1 MAYTYD
7 DFVKAANQSGLM
19 GQFSQDDLNL
29 AQKYPEFGLSVL
41 SLKKDY
47 NNAATAEQRLLA
59 NQAANE
65 LRKSYGN
72 YSGGAD
78 GGSFRLE
85 SKLNRRSDD
94 LLDQLGSFGSFSY
107 DEAPAYENAFAQQQK
122 DLLDRILNREDFSWS
137 KETDPQWSSY
147 KKSYL
152 REGDRATA
160 NALAQAS
167 AASGGRPSSY
177 AVNAATQAGDYYAT
191 KLNDVIPTLYQQAY
205 ERYLD
210 EYNMKLKDL
219 NAVNQQEQLDY
230 AKYLDRLGQF
240 NTDRG
245 FAYQNYADDYD
256 RLRSQL
262 ADVQG
267 QDQIDYARYLDE
279 TSRQQTAQD
288 SIRSQVDAILAAG
301 GSPSANLVSESGY
314 SSEYVKALEDAY
326 RKQEAEKAAKKSGSG
341 GGSTRRSGGTS
352 GGNTTDGNESGLD
365 YQGLFEAAKKSGNP
379 KSWLAQKANYQKFG
393 FTSSSGL
400 YSDYETWLENGGVS
414 NSSKTM
420 AQGPFIA
427 LLSGFNTSLK
437 NGEGERIL
445 STLDKTWPMMT
456 SEQKAEMQKLLKQYG
471 YSYEEG

>member
-85 SKLNRRSDD
+85 SKLNRRADD
-94 LLDQLGSFGSFSY
+94 LLGQIGSFGSFSY
-107 DEAPAYENAFAQQQK
+107 DEAPTYENAFAQQQK

-167 AASGGRPSSY
+167 AASGGRPSSH

-267 QDQIDYARYLDE
+267 QDQIDYTRYLDE
-279 TSRQQTAQD
+279 VSRQQTAQD

-341 GGSTRRSGGTS
+341 GGGTMS
-352 GGNTTDGNESGLD
+352 LTTAKAMAEEGQFTDTVLNTLR
-365 YQGLFEAAKKSGNP
+365 
-379 KSWLAQKANYQKFG
+379 KAG
-393 FTSSSGL
+393 FTD
-400 YSDYETWLENGGVS
+400 DYIAQVYGYTGFGTGRDKLGYDEDEGIFTWNGRRY
-414 NSSKTM
+414 NS
-420 AQGPFIA
+420 PEA
-427 LLSGFNTSLK
+427 LAEDLDRANLTDAEKATISRRLKASGFNITF
-437 NGEGERIL
+437 
-445 STLDKTWPMMT
+445 
-456 SEQKAEMQKLLKQYG
+456 
-471 YSYEEG
+471 

>member
-7 DFVKAANQSGLM
+7 DFVNAANQSGLM

-47 NNAATAEQRLLA
+47 NNATTAEQRLLA

-85 SKLNRRSDD
+85 SKLNRRADD

-107 DEAPAYENAFAQQQK
+107 DEAPTYENAFAQQQK
-122 DLLDRILNREDFSWS
+122 DLLDRILNREDFAWS

-191 KLNDVIPTLYQQAY
+191 KLNDMIPTLYQQAY

-279 TSRQQTAQD
+279 VSRQQTAQD
-288 SIRSQVDAILAAG
+288 SIRGQVDAILAAG

-341 GGSTRRSGGTS
+341 GGGTMS
-352 GGNTTDGNESGLD
+352 LTTAKAMAKEGQFTDAVLNTLR
-365 YQGLFEAAKKSGNP
+365 
-379 KSWLAQKANYQKFG
+379 KAG
-393 FTSSSGL
+393 FTD
-400 YSDYETWLENGGVS
+400 DYIAQVYGYTGFGTGRDKLGYDEDEGIFTWNGRRY
-414 NSSKTM
+414 NSPEALAEDLDRANLTDAEKAT
-420 AQGPFIA
+420 IA
-427 LLSGFNTSLK
+427 RRLKASGFNITF
-437 NGEGERIL
+437 
-445 STLDKTWPMMT
+445 
-456 SEQKAEMQKLLKQYG
+456 
-471 YSYEEG
+471 

>member
-29 AQKYPEFGLSVL
+29 AQKHPEFGLSVL

-47 NNAATAEQRLLA
+47 NNATTAEQRLLA

-94 LLDQLGSFGSFSY
+94 LLDRLGSFGSFSY
-107 DEAPAYENAFAQQQK
+107 GEAPTYENTFAQQQK

-160 NALAQAS
+160 NALAKAS

-279 TSRQQTAQD
+279 ASRQQTAQD

-341 GGSTRRSGGTS
+341 GGGTMS
-352 GGNTTDGNESGLD
+352 LTTAKAMAKEGQFTDTVLNTLR
-365 YQGLFEAAKKSGNP
+365 
-379 KSWLAQKANYQKFG
+379 KAG
-393 FTSSSGL
+393 FTD
-400 YSDYETWLENGGVS
+400 DYIAQVYGYTGFGTGRDKLGYDEDEGIFTWNGRRY
-414 NSSKTM
+414 NS
-420 AQGPFIA
+420 PEA
-427 LLSGFNTSLK
+427 LAEDLDRANLTDAEKATISRRLKASGFNITF
-437 NGEGERIL
+437 
-445 STLDKTWPMMT
+445 
-456 SEQKAEMQKLLKQYG
+456 
-471 YSYEEG
+471 

>member
-47 NNAATAEQRLLA
+47 NNATTAEQRLLA

-107 DEAPAYENAFAQQQK
+107 GEAPTYENTFAQQQK

-167 AASGGRPSSY
+167 AASGGRPSSH

-219 NAVNQQEQLDY
+219 NTVNQQEQLDY

-279 TSRQQTAQD
+279 ASRRQTAQD

-341 GGSTRRSGGTS
+341 GGGGTMS
-352 GGNTTDGNESGLD
+352 LTTAKAMAKEGQFTDTVLNTLR
-365 YQGLFEAAKKSGNP
+365 
-379 KSWLAQKANYQKFG
+379 KAG
-393 FTSSSGL
+393 FTD
-400 YSDYETWLENGGVS
+400 DYIAQVYGYTGFGTGRDKLGYDEDEGIFTWNGRRYNSPEALAEDLDRANLTDAEKATISRRLE
-414 NSSKTM
+414 
-420 AQGPFIA
+420 A
-427 LLSGFNTSLK
+427 SGFNITS
-437 NGEGERIL
+437 
-445 STLDKTWPMMT
+445 
-456 SEQKAEMQKLLKQYG
+456 
-471 YSYEEG
+471 

>member
-29 AQKYPEFGLSVL
+29 AQKHPEFGLSVL

-47 NNAATAEQRLLA
+47 NNATTAEQRLLA

-85 SKLNRRSDD
+85 SKLNRQADN

-107 DEAPAYENAFAQQQK
+107 GEAPTYENTFAQQQK

-160 NALAQAS
+160 NALAKAS

-279 TSRQQTAQD
+279 ASRQQTAQD

-341 GGSTRRSGGTS
+341 GGGTMS
-352 GGNTTDGNESGLD
+352 LTTAKAMAKEGQFTDTVLNTLR
-365 YQGLFEAAKKSGNP
+365 
-379 KSWLAQKANYQKFG
+379 KAG
-393 FTSSSGL
+393 FTD
-400 YSDYETWLENGGVS
+400 DYIAQVYGYTGFGTGRDKLGYDEDEGIFTWNGRRY
-414 NSSKTM
+414 NS
-420 AQGPFIA
+420 PEA
-427 LLSGFNTSLK
+427 LAEDLDRANLTDAEKATISRRLKASGFNITF
-437 NGEGERIL
+437 
-445 STLDKTWPMMT
+445 
-456 SEQKAEMQKLLKQYG
+456 
-471 YSYEEG
+471 

>member
-85 SKLNRRSDD
+85 SKLNRRADD
-94 LLDQLGSFGSFSY
+94 LLGQIGSFGSFSY
-107 DEAPAYENAFAQQQK
+107 DEAPTYENAFAQQQK

-279 TSRQQTAQD
+279 VSRQQTAQD

-341 GGSTRRSGGTS
+341 GGGTMS
-352 GGNTTDGNESGLD
+352 LTTAKAMAKEGQFTDAVLNTLR
-365 YQGLFEAAKKSGNP
+365 
-379 KSWLAQKANYQKFG
+379 KAG
-393 FTSSSGL
+393 FTDDYIAQVYGYTGFGSGRDKL
-400 YSDYETWLENGGVS
+400 GYDEDEGIFTWNGRRY
-414 NSSKTM
+414 NS
-420 AQGPFIA
+420 PEA
-427 LLSGFNTSLK
+427 LAEDLDRANLTDAEKATISRRLKASGFNITF
-437 NGEGERIL
+437 
-445 STLDKTWPMMT
+445 
-456 SEQKAEMQKLLKQYG
+456 
-471 YSYEEG
+471 

>member
-47 NNAATAEQRLLA
+47 NNATTAEQRLLA

-107 DEAPAYENAFAQQQK
+107 DEAPTYENTFAQQQK

-167 AASGGRPSSY
+167 AASGGRPSSH

-219 NAVNQQEQLDY
+219 NTVNQQEQLDY

-245 FAYQNYADDYD
+245 FAYQNYTDDYD

-279 TSRQQTAQD
+279 ASRQQTAQD

-326 RKQEAEKAAKKSGSG
+326 RKQESEKAAKKSGSG
-341 GGSTRRSGGTS
+341 GGGTMS
-352 GGNTTDGNESGLD
+352 LTTAKAMAKEGQFTDTVLNTLR
-365 YQGLFEAAKKSGNP
+365 
-379 KSWLAQKANYQKFG
+379 KAG
-393 FTSSSGL
+393 FTD
-400 YSDYETWLENGGVS
+400 DYIAQVYGYTGFGTGRDKLGYDEDEGIFTWNGRRY
-414 NSSKTM
+414 NS
-420 AQGPFIA
+420 PEA
-427 LLSGFNTSLK
+427 LAEDLDRANLTDAEKATISRRLKASGFNITF
-437 NGEGERIL
+437 
-445 STLDKTWPMMT
+445 
-456 SEQKAEMQKLLKQYG
+456 
-471 YSYEEG
+471 

>member
-85 SKLNRRSDD
+85 SKLNRRADD
-94 LLDQLGSFGSFSY
+94 LLDQIGSFGSFSY
-107 DEAPAYENAFAQQQK
+107 DETPTYENAFAQQQK

-279 TSRQQTAQD
+279 VSRQQTAQD

-341 GGSTRRSGGTS
+341 GGGTMS
-352 GGNTTDGNESGLD
+352 LTTAKAMAKEGQFTDTVLNTLR
-365 YQGLFEAAKKSGNP
+365 
-379 KSWLAQKANYQKFG
+379 KAG
-393 FTSSSGL
+393 FTD
-400 YSDYETWLENGGVS
+400 DYIAQVYGYTGFGTGRDKLGYDEDEGIFTWNGRRY
-414 NSSKTM
+414 NS
-420 AQGPFIA
+420 PEA
-427 LLSGFNTSLK
+427 LAEDLDRANLTDAEKATISRRLKASGFNITF
-437 NGEGERIL
+437 
-445 STLDKTWPMMT
+445 
-456 SEQKAEMQKLLKQYG
+456 
-471 YSYEEG
+471 

>member
-47 NNAATAEQRLLA
+47 NNATTAEQRLLA

-107 DEAPAYENAFAQQQK
+107 GEAPTYENAFAQQQK

-177 AVNAATQAGDYYAT
+177 AVNAATQAGDYYAA

-279 TSRQQTAQD
+279 ASRQQTAQD

-341 GGSTRRSGGTS
+341 GGGTMS
-352 GGNTTDGNESGLD
+352 LTTAKAMAKEGQFTDAVLNTLR
-365 YQGLFEAAKKSGNP
+365 
-379 KSWLAQKANYQKFG
+379 KAG
-393 FTSSSGL
+393 FTD
-400 YSDYETWLENGGVS
+400 DYIAQVYGYTGFGTGRDKLGYDEDEGIFTWNGRRY
-414 NSSKTM
+414 NS
-420 AQGPFIA
+420 PEA
-427 LLSGFNTSLK
+427 LAEDLDRANLTDAEKATISRRLKASGFNITF
-437 NGEGERIL
+437 
-445 STLDKTWPMMT
+445 
-456 SEQKAEMQKLLKQYG
+456 
-471 YSYEEG
+471 

>member
-94 LLDQLGSFGSFSY
+94 LLDQIGSFGSFSY

-177 AVNAATQAGDYYAT
+177 AVNAATQAGDYYAA

-279 TSRQQTAQD
+279 ASRQQTAQD

-341 GGSTRRSGGTS
+341 GGGTMS
-352 GGNTTDGNESGLD
+352 LTTAKAMAKEGQFTDTVLNTLR
-365 YQGLFEAAKKSGNP
+365 
-379 KSWLAQKANYQKFG
+379 KAG
-393 FTSSSGL
+393 FTDAYIAQVYGYTGFGTGRDKL
-400 YSDYETWLENGGVS
+400 GYDEDEGIFTWNGRRY
-414 NSSKTM
+414 NS
-420 AQGPFIA
+420 PEA
-427 LLSGFNTSLK
+427 LAEDLDRANLTDAEKATISRRLKASGFNITF
-437 NGEGERIL
+437 
-445 STLDKTWPMMT
+445 
-456 SEQKAEMQKLLKQYG
+456 
-471 YSYEEG
+471 

>member
-47 NNAATAEQRLLA
+47 NNATTAEQRLLA

-94 LLDQLGSFGSFSY
+94 LLDQIGSFGSFSY
-107 DEAPAYENAFAQQQK
+107 GEAPTYENTFAQQQK

-167 AASGGRPSSY
+167 AASGGRPSSH

-279 TSRQQTAQD
+279 VSRQQTAQD

-341 GGSTRRSGGTS
+341 GGGTMS
-352 GGNTTDGNESGLD
+352 LTTAKAMAKEGQFTDTVLNTLR
-365 YQGLFEAAKKSGNP
+365 
-379 KSWLAQKANYQKFG
+379 KAG
-393 FTSSSGL
+393 FTD
-400 YSDYETWLENGGVS
+400 DYIAQVYGYTGFGTGRDKLGYDEDEGIFTWNGRRY
-414 NSSKTM
+414 NS
-420 AQGPFIA
+420 PEA
-427 LLSGFNTSLK
+427 LAEDLDRANLTDAEKATISRRLKASGFNITF
-437 NGEGERIL
+437 
-445 STLDKTWPMMT
+445 
-456 SEQKAEMQKLLKQYG
+456 
-471 YSYEEG
+471 

>member
-7 DFVKAANQSGLM
+7 DFVNAANQSGLM

-47 NNAATAEQRLLA
+47 NNATTAEQRLLA

-85 SKLNRRSDD
+85 SKLNRRADD
-94 LLDQLGSFGSFSY
+94 LLDQLGSFDSFSY
-107 DEAPAYENAFAQQQK
+107 GEAPTYENAFAQQQK

-191 KLNDVIPTLYQQAY
+191 KLNDMIPTLYQQAY

-279 TSRQQTAQD
+279 VSRQQTAQD
-288 SIRSQVDAILAAG
+288 SIRGQVDAILAAG

-326 RKQEAEKAAKKSGSG
+326 RKQEAEKAAKKSSG
-341 GGSTRRSGGTS
+341 GGGTMS
-352 GGNTTDGNESGLD
+352 LTTAKAMAKEGQFTDAVLNTLR
-365 YQGLFEAAKKSGNP
+365 
-379 KSWLAQKANYQKFG
+379 KAG
-393 FTSSSGL
+393 FTD
-400 YSDYETWLENGGVS
+400 DYIAQVYGYTGFGTGRDKLGYDEDEGIFTWNGRRY
-414 NSSKTM
+414 NS
-420 AQGPFIA
+420 PEA
-427 LLSGFNTSLK
+427 LAEDLDRANLTDAEKATISRRLKASGFNITF
-437 NGEGERIL
+437 
-445 STLDKTWPMMT
+445 
-456 SEQKAEMQKLLKQYG
+456 
-471 YSYEEG
+471 

>member
-94 LLDQLGSFGSFSY
+94 LLGQIGSFGSFSY
-107 DEAPAYENAFAQQQK
+107 DEAPTYENAFAQQQK

-219 NAVNQQEQLDY
+219 NTVNQQEQLDY
-230 AKYLDRLGQF
+230 VKYLDRLGQF

-279 TSRQQTAQD
+279 VSRQQTAQD

-341 GGSTRRSGGTS
+341 GGGTMS
-352 GGNTTDGNESGLD
+352 LTTAKAMAKEGQFTDAVLNTLRKAGFTDDYIAQVYGYTGREIGSDGSGLSESASRILASLEKMQNQMGSAKGIENSIAIYAD
-365 YQGLFEAAKKSGNP
+365 QGKLTDAEARYLFE
-379 KSWLAQKANYQKFG
+379 YFG
-393 FTSSSGL
+393 
-400 YSDYETWLENGGVS
+400 YDPDDWLE
-414 NSSKTM
+414 
-420 AQGPFIA
+420 
-427 LLSGFNTSLK
+427 
-437 NGEGERIL
+437 
-445 STLDKTWPMMT
+445 
-456 SEQKAEMQKLLKQYG
+456 
-471 YSYEEG
+471 

>member
-47 NNAATAEQRLLA
+47 NNATTAEQRLLA

-107 DEAPAYENAFAQQQK
+107 GEAPTYENTFAQQQK

-160 NALAQAS
+160 NALAKAS

-219 NAVNQQEQLDY
+219 NTVNQQEQLDY

-267 QDQIDYARYLDE
+267 QDQIDYASYLDE
-279 TSRQQTAQD
+279 VSRQQTAQD

-341 GGSTRRSGGTS
+341 GGGTMS
-352 GGNTTDGNESGLD
+352 LTTAKAMAKEGQFTDTVLNTLR
-365 YQGLFEAAKKSGNP
+365 
-379 KSWLAQKANYQKFG
+379 KAG
-393 FTSSSGL
+393 FTD
-400 YSDYETWLENGGVS
+400 DYIAQVYGYTGFGTGRDKLGYDEDEGIFTWNGRRY
-414 NSSKTM
+414 NS
-420 AQGPFIA
+420 PEA
-427 LLSGFNTSLK
+427 LAEDLDRANLTDAEKATISRRLKASGFNITF
-437 NGEGERIL
+437 
-445 STLDKTWPMMT
+445 
-456 SEQKAEMQKLLKQYG
+456 
-471 YSYEEG
+471 

>member
-85 SKLNRRSDD
+85 SKLNRRADD
-94 LLDQLGSFGSFSY
+94 LLGQIGSFGSFSY
-107 DEAPAYENAFAQQQK
+107 DEAPTYENAFAQQQK

-279 TSRQQTAQD
+279 ASRQQTAQD

-341 GGSTRRSGGTS
+341 GGGTIS
-352 GGNTTDGNESGLD
+352 LTTAKAMAKEGQFTDTVLNTLR
-365 YQGLFEAAKKSGNP
+365 
-379 KSWLAQKANYQKFG
+379 KAG
-393 FTSSSGL
+393 FTD
-400 YSDYETWLENGGVS
+400 DYIAQVYGYTGFGTGRDKLGYDEDEGIFTWNGRRY
-414 NSSKTM
+414 NS
-420 AQGPFIA
+420 PEA
-427 LLSGFNTSLK
+427 LAEDLDRANLTDAEKATISRRLKASGFNITF
-437 NGEGERIL
+437 
-445 STLDKTWPMMT
+445 
-456 SEQKAEMQKLLKQYG
+456 
-471 YSYEEG
+471 

>member
-47 NNAATAEQRLLA
+47 NNATTAEQRLLA

-107 DEAPAYENAFAQQQK
+107 GEAPTYENTFAQQQK
-122 DLLDRILNREDFSWS
+122 GLLDRILNREDFSWS

-160 NALAQAS
+160 NALAKAS

-219 NAVNQQEQLDY
+219 NTVNQQEQLDY

-279 TSRQQTAQD
+279 VSRQQTAQD

-341 GGSTRRSGGTS
+341 GGGTMS
-352 GGNTTDGNESGLD
+352 LTTAKAMAKEGQFTDTVLNTLR
-365 YQGLFEAAKKSGNP
+365 
-379 KSWLAQKANYQKFG
+379 KAG
-393 FTSSSGL
+393 FTD
-400 YSDYETWLENGGVS
+400 DYIAQVYGYTGFGTGRDKLGYDEDEGIFTWNGRRY
-414 NSSKTM
+414 NS
-420 AQGPFIA
+420 PEA
-427 LLSGFNTSLK
+427 LAEDLDRANLTDAEKATISRRLKASGFNITF
-437 NGEGERIL
+437 
-445 STLDKTWPMMT
+445 
-456 SEQKAEMQKLLKQYG
+456 
-471 YSYEEG
+471 

>member
-85 SKLNRRSDD
+85 SKLNRRADD

-107 DEAPAYENAFAQQQK
+107 DEAPTYENAFAQQQK

-279 TSRQQTAQD
+279 ASRQQTAQD

-341 GGSTRRSGGTS
+341 GGGTMS
-352 GGNTTDGNESGLD
+352 LTTAKAMAKEGQFTDTVLNTLR
-365 YQGLFEAAKKSGNP
+365 
-379 KSWLAQKANYQKFG
+379 KAG
-393 FTSSSGL
+393 FTD
-400 YSDYETWLENGGVS
+400 DYIAQVYGYTGFGTGRDKLGYDEDEGIFTWNGRRY
-414 NSSKTM
+414 NS
-420 AQGPFIA
+420 PEA
-427 LLSGFNTSLK
+427 LAEDLDRANLTDAEKATISRRLKASGFNITF
-437 NGEGERIL
+437 
-445 STLDKTWPMMT
+445 
-456 SEQKAEMQKLLKQYG
+456 
-471 YSYEEG
+471 

>member
-29 AQKYPEFGLSVL
+29 AQKHPEFGLSVL

-47 NNAATAEQRLLA
+47 NNATTAEQRLLA

-107 DEAPAYENAFAQQQK
+107 GEAPTYENTFAQQQK

-137 KETDPQWSSY
+137 RETDPQWSSY

-160 NALAQAS
+160 NALAKAS

-177 AVNAATQAGDYYAT
+177 AVNVATQAGDYYAT

-279 TSRQQTAQD
+279 ASRQQTAQD

-341 GGSTRRSGGTS
+341 GGGTMS
-352 GGNTTDGNESGLD
+352 LTTAKAMAKEGQFTDTVLNTLR
-365 YQGLFEAAKKSGNP
+365 
-379 KSWLAQKANYQKFG
+379 KAG
-393 FTSSSGL
+393 FTD
-400 YSDYETWLENGGVS
+400 DYIAQVYGYTGFGTGRDKLGYDEDEGIFTWNGRRY
-414 NSSKTM
+414 NS
-420 AQGPFIA
+420 PEA
-427 LLSGFNTSLK
+427 LAEDLDRANLTDAEKATISRRLKASGFNITF
-437 NGEGERIL
+437 
-445 STLDKTWPMMT
+445 
-456 SEQKAEMQKLLKQYG
+456 
-471 YSYEEG
+471 

>member
-47 NNAATAEQRLLA
+47 NNATTAEQRLLA

-107 DEAPAYENAFAQQQK
+107 GEAPTYENTFAQQQK

-160 NALAQAS
+160 NALAQVS

-177 AVNAATQAGDYYAT
+177 AVNAATQAEDYYAT

-219 NAVNQQEQLDY
+219 NTVNQQEQLDY

-279 TSRQQTAQD
+279 ASRQQTAQD

-341 GGSTRRSGGTS
+341 GGGTMS
-352 GGNTTDGNESGLD
+352 LTTAKAMAKEGQFTDTVLNTLR
-365 YQGLFEAAKKSGNP
+365 
-379 KSWLAQKANYQKFG
+379 KAG
-393 FTSSSGL
+393 FTD
-400 YSDYETWLENGGVS
+400 DYIAQVYGYTGFGTGRDKLGYDEDEGIFTWNGRRY
-414 NSSKTM
+414 NS
-420 AQGPFIA
+420 PEA
-427 LLSGFNTSLK
+427 LAEDLDRANLTDAEKATISRRLKASGFNITF
-437 NGEGERIL
+437 
-445 STLDKTWPMMT
+445 
-456 SEQKAEMQKLLKQYG
+456 
-471 YSYEEG
+471 

>member
-7 DFVKAANQSGLM
+7 DFVNAANQSGLM

-47 NNAATAEQRLLA
+47 NNATTAEQRLLA

-85 SKLNRRSDD
+85 SKLNRQADD

-107 DEAPAYENAFAQQQK
+107 DEAPTYENAFAQQQK
-122 DLLDRILNREDFSWS
+122 DLLDRILNREDFAWS

-177 AVNAATQAGDYYAT
+177 AANAATQAGDYYAT

-279 TSRQQTAQD
+279 ASRRQTAQD
-288 SIRSQVDAILAAG
+288 SIRGQVDAILAAG

-341 GGSTRRSGGTS
+341 GGGTMSLTTAKAMAKEGQFTDAVLNTLRKAGFTDDYIAQVYGYTGFGTS
-352 GGNTTDGNESGLD
+352 RDKLGYDEDEGIFTWNGRRYNSPEALAEDLDRANLTDAE
-365 YQGLFEAAKKSGNP
+365 
-379 KSWLAQKANYQKFG
+379 KATISRRLK
-393 FTSSSGL
+393 
-400 YSDYETWLENGGVS
+400 
-414 NSSKTM
+414 
-420 AQGPFIA
+420 A
-427 LLSGFNTSLK
+427 SGFNITF
-437 NGEGERIL
+437 
-445 STLDKTWPMMT
+445 
-456 SEQKAEMQKLLKQYG
+456 
-471 YSYEEG
+471 

>member
-85 SKLNRRSDD
+85 SKLNRRADD
-94 LLDQLGSFGSFSY
+94 LLGQIGSFGSFSY
-107 DEAPAYENAFAQQQK
+107 GEAPTYENTFAQQQK

-137 KETDPQWSSY
+137 RETDPQWSSY

-160 NALAQAS
+160 NALAKAS

-219 NAVNQQEQLDY
+219 NTVNQQEQLDY

-279 TSRQQTAQD
+279 ASRQQTAQD

-341 GGSTRRSGGTS
+341 GGGTMS
-352 GGNTTDGNESGLD
+352 LTTAKAMAKEGQFTDTVLNTLR
-365 YQGLFEAAKKSGNP
+365 
-379 KSWLAQKANYQKFG
+379 KAG
-393 FTSSSGL
+393 FTD
-400 YSDYETWLENGGVS
+400 DYIAQVYGYTGFGTGRDKLGYDEDEGIFTWNGRRY
-414 NSSKTM
+414 NS
-420 AQGPFIA
+420 PEA
-427 LLSGFNTSLK
+427 LAEDLDRANLTDAEKATISRRLKASGFNITF
-437 NGEGERIL
+437 
-445 STLDKTWPMMT
+445 
-456 SEQKAEMQKLLKQYG
+456 
-471 YSYEEG
+471 

>member
-29 AQKYPEFGLSVL
+29 AQKHPEFGLSVL

-47 NNAATAEQRLLA
+47 NNATTAEQRLLA

-85 SKLNRRSDD
+85 SKLNRQADD

-107 DEAPAYENAFAQQQK
+107 GEAPTYENTFAQQQK

-137 KETDPQWSSY
+137 RETDPQWSSY

-160 NALAQAS
+160 NALAKAS

-279 TSRQQTAQD
+279 ASRQQTAQD

-341 GGSTRRSGGTS
+341 GGGTMS
-352 GGNTTDGNESGLD
+352 LTTAKAMAKEGQFTDTVLNTLR
-365 YQGLFEAAKKSGNP
+365 
-379 KSWLAQKANYQKFG
+379 KAG
-393 FTSSSGL
+393 FTD
-400 YSDYETWLENGGVS
+400 DYIAQVYGYTGFGTGRDKLGYDEDEGIFTWNGRRY
-414 NSSKTM
+414 NS
-420 AQGPFIA
+420 PEA
-427 LLSGFNTSLK
+427 LAEDLDRANLTDAEKATISRRLKASGFNITF
-437 NGEGERIL
+437 
-445 STLDKTWPMMT
+445 
-456 SEQKAEMQKLLKQYG
+456 
-471 YSYEEG
+471 

>member
-7 DFVKAANQSGLM
+7 DFVNAANQSGLM

-47 NNAATAEQRLLA
+47 NNATTAEQRLLA

-85 SKLNRRSDD
+85 SKLNRRADD

-107 DEAPAYENAFAQQQK
+107 GEAPTYENAFAQQQK
-122 DLLDRILNREDFSWS
+122 DLLDRILNREDFAWS

-160 NALAQAS
+160 NALAKAS
-167 AASGGRPSSY
+167 AASGGRTSSY

-279 TSRQQTAQD
+279 VSRQQTAQD
-288 SIRSQVDAILAAG
+288 SIRGQVDAILAAG

-341 GGSTRRSGGTS
+341 GGGTMS
-352 GGNTTDGNESGLD
+352 LTTAKAMAKEGQFTDAVLNTLR
-365 YQGLFEAAKKSGNP
+365 
-379 KSWLAQKANYQKFG
+379 KAG
-393 FTSSSGL
+393 FTD
-400 YSDYETWLENGGVS
+400 DYIAQVYGYTGFGTGRDKLGYDEDEGIFTWNGRRY
-414 NSSKTM
+414 NSPEALAEDLDRANLTDAEKAT
-420 AQGPFIA
+420 IA
-427 LLSGFNTSLK
+427 RRLKASGFNITF
-437 NGEGERIL
+437 
-445 STLDKTWPMMT
+445 
-456 SEQKAEMQKLLKQYG
+456 
-471 YSYEEG
+471 

>member
-47 NNAATAEQRLLA
+47 NNATTAEQRLLA

-107 DEAPAYENAFAQQQK
+107 DEAPTYENTFAQQQK

-160 NALAQAS
+160 TALAQAS
-167 AASGGRPSSY
+167 AASGGRPSSH

-219 NAVNQQEQLDY
+219 NTVNQQEQLDY

-279 TSRQQTAQD
+279 ASRRQTAQD

-326 RKQEAEKAAKKSGSG
+326 RKQGAEKAAKKSGSG
-341 GGSTRRSGGTS
+341 GGGTMS
-352 GGNTTDGNESGLD
+352 LTTAKAMAKEGQFTDTVLNTLR
-365 YQGLFEAAKKSGNP
+365 
-379 KSWLAQKANYQKFG
+379 KAG
-393 FTSSSGL
+393 FTD
-400 YSDYETWLENGGVS
+400 DYIAQVYGYTGFGTGRDKLGYDEDEGIFTWNGRRY
-414 NSSKTM
+414 NS
-420 AQGPFIA
+420 PEA
-427 LLSGFNTSLK
+427 LAEDLDRANLTDAEKATISRRLKASGFNITF
-437 NGEGERIL
+437 
-445 STLDKTWPMMT
+445 
-456 SEQKAEMQKLLKQYG
+456 
-471 YSYEEG
+471 

>member
-85 SKLNRRSDD
+85 SKLNRRADD
-94 LLDQLGSFGSFSY
+94 LLGQIGSFGSFSY
-107 DEAPAYENAFAQQQK
+107 DEAPTYENAFAQQQK

-160 NALAQAS
+160 NALARAS

-279 TSRQQTAQD
+279 ASRRQTAQD

-341 GGSTRRSGGTS
+341 GGGTMSLTTAKAMAKEGQFTDTVLNTLRKAGFTDDYIAQVYGYTGFGTS
-352 GGNTTDGNESGLD
+352 RDKLGYDEDEGIFTWNGRRYNSPEALAEDLDRANLTDAE
-365 YQGLFEAAKKSGNP
+365 
-379 KSWLAQKANYQKFG
+379 KATISRRLK
-393 FTSSSGL
+393 
-400 YSDYETWLENGGVS
+400 
-414 NSSKTM
+414 
-420 AQGPFIA
+420 A
-427 LLSGFNTSLK
+427 SGFNITF
-437 NGEGERIL
+437 
-445 STLDKTWPMMT
+445 
-456 SEQKAEMQKLLKQYG
+456 
-471 YSYEEG
+471 

>member
-94 LLDQLGSFGSFSY
+94 LLDQIGSFGSFSY
-107 DEAPAYENAFAQQQK
+107 DEAPTYENAFAQQQK

-279 TSRQQTAQD
+279 ASRQQTAQD

-341 GGSTRRSGGTS
+341 GGGTMS
-352 GGNTTDGNESGLD
+352 LTTAKEMAKEGQFTDTVLNTLR
-365 YQGLFEAAKKSGNP
+365 
-379 KSWLAQKANYQKFG
+379 KAG
-393 FTSSSGL
+393 FTD
-400 YSDYETWLENGGVS
+400 DYIAQVYGYTGFGTGRDKLGYDEDEGIFTWNGRRY
-414 NSSKTM
+414 NS
-420 AQGPFIA
+420 PEA
-427 LLSGFNTSLK
+427 LAEDLDRANLTDAEKATISRRLKASGFNITF
-437 NGEGERIL
+437 
-445 STLDKTWPMMT
+445 
-456 SEQKAEMQKLLKQYG
+456 
-471 YSYEEG
+471 

>member
-47 NNAATAEQRLLA
+47 NNATTAEQRLLA

-107 DEAPAYENAFAQQQK
+107 GEAPTYENTFAQQQK

-167 AASGGRPSSY
+167 AASGGRPSSH

-279 TSRQQTAQD
+279 ASRRQTAQD

-326 RKQEAEKAAKKSGSG
+326 RKQGAEKAAKKSGSG
-341 GGSTRRSGGTS
+341 GGGTMS
-352 GGNTTDGNESGLD
+352 LTTAKAMAKEGQFTGTVLNTLR
-365 YQGLFEAAKKSGNP
+365 
-379 KSWLAQKANYQKFG
+379 KAG
-393 FTSSSGL
+393 FTD
-400 YSDYETWLENGGVS
+400 DYIAQVYGYTGFGTGRDKLGYDEDEGIFTWNGRRY
-414 NSSKTM
+414 NS
-420 AQGPFIA
+420 PEA
-427 LLSGFNTSLK
+427 LAEDLDRANLTDAEKATISRRLKASGFNITF
-437 NGEGERIL
+437 
-445 STLDKTWPMMT
+445 
-456 SEQKAEMQKLLKQYG
+456 
-471 YSYEEG
+471 

>member
-85 SKLNRRSDD
+85 SKLNRRADD
-94 LLDQLGSFGSFSY
+94 LLGQIGSFGSFSY
-107 DEAPAYENAFAQQQK
+107 DEAPTYENAFAQQQK

-219 NAVNQQEQLDY
+219 NTVNQQEQLDY

-279 TSRQQTAQD
+279 VSRQQTAQD

-341 GGSTRRSGGTS
+341 GGGTMS
-352 GGNTTDGNESGLD
+352 LTTAKAMAKEGQFTDTVLNTLR
-365 YQGLFEAAKKSGNP
+365 
-379 KSWLAQKANYQKFG
+379 KAG
-393 FTSSSGL
+393 FTD
-400 YSDYETWLENGGVS
+400 DYIAQVYGYTGFGTVRDKLGYDEDEGIFTWNGRRY
-414 NSSKTM
+414 NS
-420 AQGPFIA
+420 PEA
-427 LLSGFNTSLK
+427 LAEDLDRANLTDAEKATISRRLKASGFNITF
-437 NGEGERIL
+437 
-445 STLDKTWPMMT
+445 
-456 SEQKAEMQKLLKQYG
+456 
-471 YSYEEG
+471 

>member
-47 NNAATAEQRLLA
+47 NNATTAEQRLLA

-107 DEAPAYENAFAQQQK
+107 GEAPTYENTFAQQQK

-160 NALAQAS
+160 NALAKAS

-219 NAVNQQEQLDY
+219 NTVNQQEQLDY

-279 TSRQQTAQD
+279 VSRQQTAQD

-301 GSPSANLVSESGY
+301 GSPAADLVSESGY

-341 GGSTRRSGGTS
+341 GGGTMS
-352 GGNTTDGNESGLD
+352 LTTAKAMAKEGQFTDTVLNTLR
-365 YQGLFEAAKKSGNP
+365 
-379 KSWLAQKANYQKFG
+379 KAG
-393 FTSSSGL
+393 FTD
-400 YSDYETWLENGGVS
+400 DYIAQVYGYTGFGTGRDKLGYDEDEGIFTWNGRRY
-414 NSSKTM
+414 NS
-420 AQGPFIA
+420 PEA
-427 LLSGFNTSLK
+427 LAEDLDRANLTDAEKATISRRLKASGFNITF
-437 NGEGERIL
+437 
-445 STLDKTWPMMT
+445 
-456 SEQKAEMQKLLKQYG
+456 
-471 YSYEEG
+471 

>member
-47 NNAATAEQRLLA
+47 NNATTAEQRLLA

-107 DEAPAYENAFAQQQK
+107 DEAPTYENTFAQQQK

-167 AASGGRPSSY
+167 AASGGRPSSH

-219 NAVNQQEQLDY
+219 NTVNQQEQLDY

-262 ADVQG
+262 ADAQG

-279 TSRQQTAQD
+279 VSRQQTAQD

-341 GGSTRRSGGTS
+341 GGGTMS
-352 GGNTTDGNESGLD
+352 LTTAKAMAKEGQFTDTVLNTLR
-365 YQGLFEAAKKSGNP
+365 
-379 KSWLAQKANYQKFG
+379 KAG
-393 FTSSSGL
+393 FTD
-400 YSDYETWLENGGVS
+400 DYIAQVYGYTGFGTGRDKLGYDEDEGIFTWNGRRY
-414 NSSKTM
+414 NS
-420 AQGPFIA
+420 PEA
-427 LLSGFNTSLK
+427 LAEDLDRANLTDAEKATISRRLKASGFNITF
-437 NGEGERIL
+437 
-445 STLDKTWPMMT
+445 
-456 SEQKAEMQKLLKQYG
+456 
-471 YSYEEG
+471 

>member
-94 LLDQLGSFGSFSY
+94 LLGQIGSFGSFSY
-107 DEAPAYENAFAQQQK
+107 DEAPTYENAFAQQQK

-245 FAYQNYADDYD
+245 FAYRNYADDYD

-279 TSRQQTAQD
+279 ASRQQTAQD

-341 GGSTRRSGGTS
+341 GGGTMS
-352 GGNTTDGNESGLD
+352 LTTAKAMAKEGQFTDTVLNTLR
-365 YQGLFEAAKKSGNP
+365 
-379 KSWLAQKANYQKFG
+379 KAG
-393 FTSSSGL
+393 FTD
-400 YSDYETWLENGGVS
+400 DYIAQVYGYTGFGTGRDKLGYDEDEGIFTWNGRRY
-414 NSSKTM
+414 NS
-420 AQGPFIA
+420 PEA
-427 LLSGFNTSLK
+427 LAEDLDRANLTDAEKATISRRLKASGFNITF
-437 NGEGERIL
+437 
-445 STLDKTWPMMT
+445 
-456 SEQKAEMQKLLKQYG
+456 
-471 YSYEEG
+471 

>member
-7 DFVKAANQSGLM
+7 DFVNAANQSGLM

-47 NNAATAEQRLLA
+47 NNATTAEQRLLA

-85 SKLNRRSDD
+85 SKLNRRADD

-107 DEAPAYENAFAQQQK
+107 DEAPTYENAFAQQQK
-122 DLLDRILNREDFSWS
+122 DLLDRILNREDFAWS

-160 NALAQAS
+160 NALAKAS

-191 KLNDVIPTLYQQAY
+191 KLNDMIPTLYQQAY

-279 TSRQQTAQD
+279 VSRQQTAQD
-288 SIRSQVDAILAAG
+288 SIRGQVDAILAAG

-341 GGSTRRSGGTS
+341 VGGTMS
-352 GGNTTDGNESGLD
+352 LTTAKAMAKEGQFTDAVLNTLR
-365 YQGLFEAAKKSGNP
+365 
-379 KSWLAQKANYQKFG
+379 KAG
-393 FTSSSGL
+393 FTD
-400 YSDYETWLENGGVS
+400 DYIAQVYGYTGFGTGRDKLGYDEDEGIFTWNGRRY
-414 NSSKTM
+414 NSPEALAEDLDRANLTDAEKAT
-420 AQGPFIA
+420 IA
-427 LLSGFNTSLK
+427 RRLKASGFNITF
-437 NGEGERIL
+437 
-445 STLDKTWPMMT
+445 
-456 SEQKAEMQKLLKQYG
+456 
-471 YSYEEG
+471 

>member
-47 NNAATAEQRLLA
+47 NNATTAEQRLLA

-85 SKLNRRSDD
+85 SKLNRRADD
-94 LLDQLGSFGSFSY
+94 LLDQLGGFGSFSY
-107 DEAPAYENAFAQQQK
+107 GEAPTYENAFAQQQK

-279 TSRQQTAQD
+279 VSRQQTAQD

-326 RKQEAEKAAKKSGSG
+326 RKQEAEKAAKKSSG
-341 GGSTRRSGGTS
+341 GGGTMS
-352 GGNTTDGNESGLD
+352 LTTAKAMAKEGQFTDTVLNTLR
-365 YQGLFEAAKKSGNP
+365 
-379 KSWLAQKANYQKFG
+379 KAG
-393 FTSSSGL
+393 FTD
-400 YSDYETWLENGGVS
+400 DYIAQVYGYTGFGTGRDKLGYDEDEGIFTWNGRRY
-414 NSSKTM
+414 NS
-420 AQGPFIA
+420 PEA
-427 LLSGFNTSLK
+427 LAEDLDRANLTDAEKATISRRLKASGFNITF
-437 NGEGERIL
+437 
-445 STLDKTWPMMT
+445 
-456 SEQKAEMQKLLKQYG
+456 
-471 YSYEEG
+471 

>member
-47 NNAATAEQRLLA
+47 NNATTAEQRLLA

-107 DEAPAYENAFAQQQK
+107 GEAPTYENTFAQQQK

-160 NALAQAS
+160 NALAKAS

-191 KLNDVIPTLYQQAY
+191 KLNDMIPTLYQQAY

-219 NAVNQQEQLDY
+219 NTVNQQEQLDY

-256 RLRSQL
+256 RLRSRL

-279 TSRQQTAQD
+279 ASRRQTAQD

-341 GGSTRRSGGTS
+341 GGGTMS
-352 GGNTTDGNESGLD
+352 LTTAKAMAKEGQFTDTVLNTLR
-365 YQGLFEAAKKSGNP
+365 
-379 KSWLAQKANYQKFG
+379 KAG
-393 FTSSSGL
+393 FTD
-400 YSDYETWLENGGVS
+400 DYIAQVYGYTGFGTGRDKLGYDEDEGIFTWNGRRY
-414 NSSKTM
+414 NS
-420 AQGPFIA
+420 PEA
-427 LLSGFNTSLK
+427 LAEDLDRANLTDAEKATISRRLKASGFNITF
-437 NGEGERIL
+437 
-445 STLDKTWPMMT
+445 
-456 SEQKAEMQKLLKQYG
+456 
-471 YSYEEG
+471 

>member
-29 AQKYPEFGLSVL
+29 AQKHPEFGLSVL

-47 NNAATAEQRLLA
+47 NNATTAEQRLLA

-107 DEAPAYENAFAQQQK
+107 GEAPTYENTFAQQQK

-160 NALAQAS
+160 NALAKAS

-219 NAVNQQEQLDY
+219 NAINQQEQMDY

-279 TSRQQTAQD
+279 ASRQQTAQD

-326 RKQEAEKAAKKSGSG
+326 RKQEAEKVTKKSGSG
-341 GGSTRRSGGTS
+341 GGGTMSLTTAKAMAKEGQFTDTVLNTLRKAGFTDDYIAQVYGYTGFGTGRDKLGYDEDEGIFTWNGRRYNSPEALAEDLDRA
-352 GGNTTDGNESGLD
+352 NLTDAEKATISRRLKASGLNIT
-365 YQGLFEAAKKSGNP
+365 F
-379 KSWLAQKANYQKFG
+379 
-393 FTSSSGL
+393 
-400 YSDYETWLENGGVS
+400 
-414 NSSKTM
+414 
-420 AQGPFIA
+420 
-427 LLSGFNTSLK
+427 
-437 NGEGERIL
+437 
-445 STLDKTWPMMT
+445 
-456 SEQKAEMQKLLKQYG
+456 
-471 YSYEEG
+471 

>member
-47 NNAATAEQRLLA
+47 NNATTAEQRLLA

-85 SKLNRRSDD
+85 SKLNRRADD
-94 LLDQLGSFGSFSY
+94 LLDQLGSFDSFSY
-107 DEAPAYENAFAQQQK
+107 GEAPTYENAFAQQQK

-191 KLNDVIPTLYQQAY
+191 KLNDMIPTLYQQAY

-279 TSRQQTAQD
+279 VSRQQTAQD

-326 RKQEAEKAAKKSGSG
+326 RKQEAEKAAKKSSG
-341 GGSTRRSGGTS
+341 GGGTMS
-352 GGNTTDGNESGLD
+352 LTTAKAMAKEGQFTDAVLNTLR
-365 YQGLFEAAKKSGNP
+365 
-379 KSWLAQKANYQKFG
+379 KAG
-393 FTSSSGL
+393 FTD
-400 YSDYETWLENGGVS
+400 DYIAQVYGYTGFGTGRDKLGYDEDEGIFTWNGRRY
-414 NSSKTM
+414 NS
-420 AQGPFIA
+420 PEA
-427 LLSGFNTSLK
+427 LAEDLDRANLTDAEKATISRRLKASGFNITF
-437 NGEGERIL
+437 
-445 STLDKTWPMMT
+445 
-456 SEQKAEMQKLLKQYG
+456 
-471 YSYEEG
+471 

>member
-85 SKLNRRSDD
+85 SKLNRRADD
-94 LLDQLGSFGSFSY
+94 LLGQIGSFGSFSY
-107 DEAPAYENAFAQQQK
+107 DEAPTYENAFAQQQK

-167 AASGGRPSSY
+167 AASGGRPSSH

-267 QDQIDYARYLDE
+267 QDQIDYTRYLDE
-279 TSRQQTAQD
+279 VSRQQTAQD

-341 GGSTRRSGGTS
+341 GGGTMS
-352 GGNTTDGNESGLD
+352 LTTAKAMAKEGQFTDTVLNTLR
-365 YQGLFEAAKKSGNP
+365 
-379 KSWLAQKANYQKFG
+379 KAG
-393 FTSSSGL
+393 FTD
-400 YSDYETWLENGGVS
+400 DYIAQVYGYTGFGTGRDKLGYDEDEGIFTWNGRRY
-414 NSSKTM
+414 NS
-420 AQGPFIA
+420 PEA
-427 LLSGFNTSLK
+427 LAEDLDRANLTDAEKATISRRLKASGFNITF
-437 NGEGERIL
+437 
-445 STLDKTWPMMT
+445 
-456 SEQKAEMQKLLKQYG
+456 
-471 YSYEEG
+471 

>member
-29 AQKYPEFGLSVL
+29 AQKHPEFGLSVL

-47 NNAATAEQRLLA
+47 NNATTAEQRLLA

-107 DEAPAYENAFAQQQK
+107 GEAPTYENTFAQQQK

-160 NALAQAS
+160 NALAKAS

-191 KLNDVIPTLYQQAY
+191 KLNDMIPTLYQQAY

-279 TSRQQTAQD
+279 ASRQQTAQD

-341 GGSTRRSGGTS
+341 GGGTMS
-352 GGNTTDGNESGLD
+352 LTTAKAMAKEGQFTDTVLNTLR
-365 YQGLFEAAKKSGNP
+365 
-379 KSWLAQKANYQKFG
+379 KAG
-393 FTSSSGL
+393 FTD
-400 YSDYETWLENGGVS
+400 DYIAQVYGYTGFGTGRDKLGYDEDEGIFTWNGRRY
-414 NSSKTM
+414 NS
-420 AQGPFIA
+420 PEA
-427 LLSGFNTSLK
+427 LAEDLDRANLTDAEKATISRRLKASGFNITF
-437 NGEGERIL
+437 
-445 STLDKTWPMMT
+445 
-456 SEQKAEMQKLLKQYG
+456 
-471 YSYEEG
+471 

>member
-85 SKLNRRSDD
+85 SKLNRRADD
-94 LLDQLGSFGSFSY
+94 LLGQLGSFGSFSY
-107 DEAPAYENAFAQQQK
+107 DEAPTYENTFAQQQK

-167 AASGGRPSSY
+167 AASGGRPSSH

-219 NAVNQQEQLDY
+219 NTVNQQEQLDY

-267 QDQIDYARYLDE
+267 QDQIDYTRYLDE
-279 TSRQQTAQD
+279 ASRRQTAQD

-341 GGSTRRSGGTS
+341 GGGTMS
-352 GGNTTDGNESGLD
+352 LTTAKAMAKEGQFTDTVLNTLR
-365 YQGLFEAAKKSGNP
+365 
-379 KSWLAQKANYQKFG
+379 KAG
-393 FTSSSGL
+393 FTD
-400 YSDYETWLENGGVS
+400 DYIAQVYGYTGFGTGRDKLGYDEDEGIFTWNGRRY
-414 NSSKTM
+414 NS
-420 AQGPFIA
+420 PEA
-427 LLSGFNTSLK
+427 LAEDLDRANLTDAEKATISRRLKASGFNITF
-437 NGEGERIL
+437 
-445 STLDKTWPMMT
+445 
-456 SEQKAEMQKLLKQYG
+456 
-471 YSYEEG
+471 